1 MKTVATDQRFSN
13 TLTTSKTAGELVKST
28 NYHGPLFL
36 MEEFQLLNVEGMREI
51 EGHYEPN
58 TAVIIVASKIHWW
71 MLKLVGGSLGRNK
84 GMENGTDLD
93 WTGHEWCLLAHLS
106 TLLSVIDSQE
116 SDSPSWGRHNPCVC
130 SLSQFRNYLSGST
143 SLTQIT
149 LKKKFMYLFLAVLG
163 LH

>member
-1 MKTVATDQRFSN
+1 
-13 TLTTSKTAGELVKST
+13 
-28 NYHGPLFL
+28 
-36 MEEFQLLNVEGMREI
+36 MREI

-93 WTGHEWCLLAHLS
+93 WTDHEWCLLAYLS

-149 LKKKFMYLFLAVLG
+149 LKKIYVFISGCAGSSLMCGIFFSCREQGLPSCFSLRWVLFL
-163 LH
+163 